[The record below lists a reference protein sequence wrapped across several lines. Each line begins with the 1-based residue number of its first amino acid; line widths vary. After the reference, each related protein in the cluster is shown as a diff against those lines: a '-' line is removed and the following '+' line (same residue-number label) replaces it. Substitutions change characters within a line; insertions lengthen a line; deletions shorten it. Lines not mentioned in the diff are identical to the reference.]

1 MGSTAGIRVFP
12 NYGGALAGEIAPLEV
27 ELRQPY
33 DIWLS
38 HPADAGIPWVRD
50 LLTWLAET
58 LDPGKFP
65 GLRGELTHPGEFKA
79 VYKSES
85 LT

>member
-1 MGSTAGIRVFP
+1 MEVGWPAKSHLWRL
-12 NYGGALAGEIAPLEV
+12 NYDSHMISGCRT
-27 ELRQPY
+27 LRMRA
-33 DIWLS
+33 S
-38 HPADAGIPWVRD
+38 PWVRD

-65 GLRGELTHPGEFKA
+65 GLGGELTHPGEFKA